1 MLHEPLRF
9 HGHVSDGFALALK
22 HIAWIRQLLESK
34 SYLNALLSA
43 TVGGLGGECLWK
55 SLEDAKGTSVSQL
68 KTFLPEALK
77 PLRWI
82 FQCLLFTKN
91 LVSALLLLWLPPLG

>member
-34 SYLNALLSA
+34 SYLNTRLSA
-43 TVGGLGGECLWK
+43 TLCYLI
-55 SLEDAKGTSVSQL
+55 SSYRRRMPL
-68 KTFLPEALK
+68 KI
-77 PLRWI
+77 LRGH
-82 FQCLLFTKN
+82 QRC
-91 LVSALLLLWLPPLG
+91 